1 MKHTRILVT
10 VGTSSFD
17 NLLMAIDSISL
28 DGFYFDVQT
37 GSSSYNVIN
46 HNSFKWANKLSD
58 LYIDYDLV
66 ITHAGA
72 GTIYNLLERG
82 VRFISV
88 PNLERVDKHQDDICK
103 FIEKNNYALVCYN
116 LCDLYNM
123 IASYDFEK
131 FEFNSY
137 KKNEFFKVDEILD
150 EIK

>member
-1 MKHTRILVT
+1 MKKKRILVT

-17 NLLMAIDSISL
+17 NLLIAIDNISL
-28 DGFYFDVQT
+28 NGISFDVQT

-46 HNSFKWANKLSD
+46 HNSFKWVNKLSD
-58 LYIDYDLV
+58 LYVDYDLV

-103 FIEKNNYALVCYN
+103 FIKNNNYALVCYD
-116 LCDLYNM
+116 LCELYNL
-123 IASYDFEK
+123 IASFDFEK
-131 FEFNSY
+131 CQFNSY
-137 KKNEFFKVDEILD
+137 KNSKFFKVDEILD